1 LFVKDGGVI
10 PMLAEG
16 EDLQSLTRWRNLE
29 VRHYGEAEGV
39 FSLYDDDGET
49 FAYEQG
55 AWTKLEL
62 AVRRNSGGRLHG
74 CVPAAK
80 SHSVHPEPVCTWRL
94 TFRIIATRQDQ
105 VGRTSSTVG

>member
-1 LFVKDGGVI
+1 MFVKDGGVI

-16 EDLQSLTRWRNLE
+16 EELQPLTRWRNLE

-74 CVPAAK
+74 FVPAAQ
-80 SHSVHPEPVCTWRL
+80 SHSVHPEPVCIWRL
-94 TFRIIATRQDQ
+94 TYSSRQRSGQ
-105 VGRTSSTVG
+105 